1 MSLLPCSK
9 SCSEASKDGWSS
21 KRISS
26 SCSLD
31 VAMLAL
37 ALGVLLFCAR
47 ARSRVVADV
56 QSVEVGKGQG
66 REGDEGARGDG
77 DGDEGDVE
85 AVLDGEDGHDLP
97 SRGWRCLEK
106 ARDP

>member
-9 SCSEASKDGWSS
+9 SCSEASKEGWSS

-37 ALGVLLFCAR
+37 ALGVRLSGACAR
-47 ARSRVVADV
+47 PGVVADV
-56 QSVEVGKGQG
+56 QGVEVGKGQG
-66 REGDEGARGDG
+66 REGDEGARSNGDG
-77 DGDEGDVE
+77 EKGDVE

-97 SRGWRCLEK
+97 SRDWRCLGK